1 MQIAYADTILLNK
14 SDLVNEED
22 LERIKARI
30 GSINAEAEVMV
41 TTRSS
46 VDLGVVLNQGTVTG
60 GGRGRKP
67 VLGDF
72 ADAPPSSV
80 LASGGGFWAKGVE
93 KYAPNAGLHNSD
105 IRTVCVATNGFLDNE
120 AFQTWLEDLLWE
132 RRHEDSGPDILRAKG
147 LIYTKGSDKRRVLQ
161 AVREIYE
168 ITDGPVEE
176 NPDAVMNKLVF
187 IGRNLDEG
195 GLATGLKS
203 CVAQ

>member
-1 MQIAYADTILLNK
+1 LVARAPQHAHACSPSQTSTRTCTHIGTEVKSLNVIAA
-14 SDLVNEED
+14 
-22 LERIKARI
+22 
-30 GSINAEAEVMV
+30 V
-41 TTRSS
+41 TSPT
-46 VDLGVVLNQGTVTG
+46 
-60 GGRGRKP
+60 
-67 VLGDF
+67 
-72 ADAPPSSV
+72 SSV

-176 NPDAVMNKLVF
+176 NPDDVMNKLVF

-195 GLATGLKS
+195 GLETGLKS